1 MDNWLLQNASFKS
14 LHDFEWNMELLAQ
27 QQLLMICNIGLLNLS
42 VMIASQ
48 HVKY

>member
-1 MDNWLLQNASFKS
+1 MDNWLLQNASIKS
-14 LHDFEWNMELLAQ
+14 LHDFEWNMEFKAQ
-27 QQLLMICNIGLLNLS
+27 QQLLMICKIGLLNSL